1 MKNLALIVVLSTLF
15 LTCAADLSAQNVEC
29 REGTF
34 YLGNPLSV
42 GGRTRLSGYCI
53 DWNTRM
59 FTGYL
64 PGGRSLTK
72 HLEELETLTDVQGQT
87 VKLAPPVPAS
97 PPDSLYEVLKHKP
110 LNEMTDREYEYFMLQ
125 KKAEIEKGSETTTA
139 KAAMMTA
146 EATKSWV
153 STYTI
158 VAIIGIGLT
167 VILLI
172 AAL

>member
-1 MKNLALIVVLSTLF
+1 
-15 LTCAADLSAQNVEC
+15 
-29 REGTF
+29 
-34 YLGNPLSV
+34 
-42 GGRTRLSGYCI
+42 
-53 DWNTRM
+53 
-59 FTGYL
+59 
-64 PGGRSLTK
+64 
-72 HLEELETLTDVQGQT
+72 
-87 VKLAPPVPAS
+87 LAPPVPAS
-97 PPDSLYEVLKHKP
+97 PPDSLYEVLKRKP

-158 VAIIGIGLT
+158 IAVIGIGLS